1 MCLLIFTN
9 SSGTGLSYTWD
20 FGDSNSGSNNIST
33 ATNPSHTF
41 SSAIGSA
48 TSTFSATLTTQN
60 ASKCSSKLSQT
71 ITVKQ
76 IPDASI
82 ADYTSATPF
91 TNCGSASFNL
101 LINNIS
107 TTKTYNT
114 NYRIDWGDAST
125 PYSSSN
131 FPAGGINHLYTSQG
145 YFALNLSVTGQNGCA
160 SSKNYSIYNG
170 SNPAVPFPNPGS
182 SIGKC
187 IPFLFSIPSS
197 ASNNPSGTIYIVTK
211 NDGTGN
217 DTLQNPPPANY
228 THEFTTSS
236 CGATGGITSN
246 TFYVNVRAQNPCG
259 FSDLTIQPI
268 TTSKKPYAA
277 FSISPDT
284 IVCVNKTATFTNTSI
299 LGVTVDNFG
308 VCNSTTKINWTI
320 SPSTGWSVL
329 SGSLGDPNPTNDPNT
344 WGSKVVNASF
354 SNAGL
359 YSISIIVRNTC
370 GNDTITRIVCV
381 EPPPTPSFTVDK
393 PVGCS
398 SLQVTATNTTNSI
411 NSCVPATYQ
420 WSVSYTAAFCGTT
433 PSWSFTNGTDASSV
447 NPSFTFDNPGTYS
460 IKLSVTNSCGP
471 FSSSQN
477 VTVKKPPAI
486 TLTPIANSCGPVTI
500 TPGAVV
506 TACGTGS
513 QTYAWTF
520 EGGNPATSSNANPG
534 NVSFNTVG
542 PHKISLTVTNE
553 CGSTTVSQQLT
564 ISNVTSADAGPAQDK
579 CGTSVTMAANT
590 PLIGTGVWT
599 RVSGPNTPVIT
610 NPSSPSTTITGM
622 VPGTYIFKWTITNG
636 SCTSSSNDTI
646 IIEAGATQAA
656 AGADQSLCLSTS
668 ASLAANTPTIGT
680 GIWSFVSGPNT
691 PAITNPSLPSTT
703 VTGLKPGNYIFRWTI
718 SFSTCTP
725 STDDVQITIYDN
737 PSISNAGSDQTICS
751 SSATMAG
758 NLPTIGTGTW
768 SIVSGPNSPAIT
780 IPSSPSTTITGLIS
794 GTYLFKW
801 KIDNDACPPSE
812 DIVQI
817 IVTAAPTTPD
827 AGTDQTICSA
837 TTITLSG
844 NPATIGTGVWSFVSG
859 PNTPAIIT
867 TSAPST
873 TVTGL
878 IPGVYIFRW
887 TISNGICISNSDD
900 VQVTINDAVTS
911 SDAGPSQNKCGT
923 NVTMAAN
930 TPLIGTGAWTRVS
943 GPNTPVITNP
953 SSHSTTITG
962 MVPGTYIFK
971 WTITNGSCTSSS
983 NDTIIIAAATTQATA
998 GSDQSLCLSTSASL
1012 AANTP
1017 TIGTGTWSFVSG
1029 PNTPAITTLSS
1040 PSATVTGLKPGNYIF
1055 RWTISF
1061 STCTPSTDDVQI
1073 TIYDNPSISNAG
1085 PDQTIC
1091 SSSVTMAGNSP
1102 IMGGTGAWSIVSG
1115 PNSPAITTPS
1125 SPSTTV
1131 TGMIPGTY
1139 IFKWKISNGTCTS
1152 SEDIVQI
1159 IVTPAPTTPDA
1170 GPDQT
1175 VCSATSITLSG
1186 NLATVGTGVWS
1197 FVSGPNTPTI
1207 SNPSLPSTTAT
1218 GLIPGVYIFRWTIS
1232 NGICTSNSDDVQVNV
1247 LNDLQNQI
1255 TNSISTICSGQTVLI
1270 TGILPTGG
1278 TGNYNYQW
1286 QQSYDNITWTDI
1298 PSAIDQN
1305 YTAILTSSIYFKR
1318 KVTSL
1323 PCESFSNNIFINV
1336 QPAVTNNTISGDQ
1349 SICINTAAALIVGSI
1364 PIAGDGN
1371 YGYQWQQSTDA
1382 GLTWTD
1388 ITGAISKDY
1397 SPGTLTITTLYRR
1410 TVTTV
1415 LCKGPQS
1422 NASTPITI
1430 TVNQNAKAIFNYTT
1444 DVNCTPFIIDKSVI
1458 SGVDYNDRNGIYQW
1472 YADNKLIGEGIIFPG
1487 YTIIKNNDSVD
1498 IKLKVFSK
1506 HGCLADSMKHT
1517 FYTVEKPATFFNI
1530 SDSVGCGS
1538 LTISFINTTPSG
1550 GKFKFLWN
1558 FGNGI
1563 TSSSVNPGNVIF
1575 RPSPFYKDTIYKITL
1590 KAYTYCDTVIYIRN
1604 ILVKSKPKSLYT
1616 PDKSK
1621 GCSPF
1626 NVKFMNTSKGDRTT
1640 FIWDFGDGHSLTTDS
1655 DSSVNHTFNT
1665 GVQDTFYIRLRA
1677 INECGEDTLKYAI
1690 VVSPNKIKLDFAI
1703 NGNESTGCN
1712 PHTVRFINNTNGAT
1726 SFRWDF
1732 GDGNVL
1738 TTYKNID
1745 TVIHT
1750 YNEAGNYNVQ
1760 LDASNGCSDTTTTE
1774 KIQVFAK
1781 PLVSF
1786 SSVPLQICIGDT
1798 MLFNNLS
1805 DTVTSVLWNFN
1816 DGYTSSILNPSHR
1829 FTNAGVYHVTLTSIR
1844 QYGLG
1849 NACSDSSVQQVT
1861 VVSKLPGV
1869 FKVSDSMSVCLPFTV
1884 TFTNLSTLSVK
1895 TVWDFADGGKDTGDV
1910 VVHTFTA
1917 TGTYKVMM
1925 TSFDQGGCTYEKV
1938 QTITVRGPQ
1947 GIWKYDYGYICNNT
1961 PVRFEATVTNT
1972 DSLRW
1977 HFGDGKTLVTKNNI
1991 VYHVYEEAGQFLPF
2005 VELLAGNNAMCSVV
2019 LQGYDS
2025 IKVDKLNA
2033 GFALNDDKQC
2043 GYTNVIFTDTSRI
2056 YFGIKSRSWKLGDGT
2071 TSFYQN
2077 PQHQYTS
2084 TNIWPIELVVQSN
2097 SGCSDTAQQSIQVKV
2112 NSKPIAAII
2121 ADSIGCTNLD
2131 IPYSANI
2138 QSQDSVTLYTW
2149 NFDNGLILKGS
2160 SVINIY
2166 SSSSIYKT
2174 TLVVGTAEGCYDTT
2188 FNNITIHQSP
2198 NVKANDNLTICKGQT
2213 AQLNVTGA
2221 LTYKWAPLNN
2231 YLSCN
2236 NCPNPLASPSTS
2248 TLFIVTGINNVG
2260 CSAGDSVF
2268 ITVAQPI
2275 KINIT
2280 GQDSICMGESTR
2292 LFVSGASNYTWSPS
2306 IGIDDIHSPSPLFK
2320 PSITTFY
2327 QVIGNDNYQCFGDT
2341 AYVTLGVGNYPKI
2354 NLGDDKILA
2363 TGALLPLSNAVTEGP
2378 IIKWKWE
2385 PSQDLN
2391 CTTCLSPI
2399 ATIKKDICYNVT
2411 ATNAYGCS
2419 GADTICIKVFCESGQ
2434 VFIPNAFTPDHDG
2447 RNDILMVRSKGIKV
2461 VKSFRIFN
2469 RWGQVVFD
2477 RSNFMPNDLKYGW
2490 DGTVN
2495 GVTAPPDIYV
2505 YTCEVVCEN
2514 DIPYTY
2520 KGNVAILK

>member
-460 IKLSVTNSCGP
+460 IKLSVTNSCGT

-680 GIWSFVSGPNT
+680 GI
-691 PAITNPSLPSTT
+691 
-703 VTGLKPGNYIFRWTI
+703 
-718 SFSTCTP
+718 
-725 STDDVQITIYDN
+725 
-737 PSISNAGSDQTICS
+737 
-751 SSATMAG
+751 
-758 NLPTIGTGTW
+758 
-768 SIVSGPNSPAIT
+768 
-780 IPSSPSTTITGLIS
+780 
-794 GTYLFKW
+794 
-801 KIDNDACPPSE
+801 
-812 DIVQI
+812 
-817 IVTAAPTTPD
+817 
-827 AGTDQTICSA
+827 
-837 TTITLSG
+837 
-844 NPATIGTGVWSFVSG
+844 
-859 PNTPAIIT
+859 
-867 TSAPST
+867 
-873 TVTGL
+873 
-878 IPGVYIFRW
+878 
-887 TISNGICISNSDD
+887 
-900 VQVTINDAVTS
+900 
-911 SDAGPSQNKCGT
+911 
-923 NVTMAAN
+923 
-930 TPLIGTGAWTRVS
+930 
-943 GPNTPVITNP
+943 
-953 SSHSTTITG
+953 
-962 MVPGTYIFK
+962 
-971 WTITNGSCTSSS
+971 
-983 NDTIIIAAATTQATA
+983 
-998 GSDQSLCLSTSASL
+998 
-1012 AANTP
+1012 
-1017 TIGTGTWSFVSG
+1017 WSFVSG

-1270 TGILPTGG
+1270 TGILPTVG

-1371 YGYQWQQSTDA
+1371 YGYHWQKSKDA

-1487 YTIIKNNDSVD
+1487 YTIIKNNDYVD

-1626 NVKFMNTSKGDRTT
+1626 NVKFMNTSKVDRTT
-1640 FIWDFGDGHSLTTDS
+1640 FILDFGDGHSLTTDS

-2188 FNNITIHQSP
+2188 FNNITIHQFP
-2198 NVKANDNLTICKGQT
+2198 IVKAKDNLTICKGQT

-2260 CSAGDSVF
+2260 RSAGDSVF

-2447 RNDILMVRSKGIKV
+2447 
-2461 VKSFRIFN
+2461 
-2469 RWGQVVFD
+2469 
-2477 RSNFMPNDLKYGW
+2477 
-2490 DGTVN
+2490 
-2495 GVTAPPDIYV
+2495 
-2505 YTCEVVCEN
+2505 
-2514 DIPYTY
+2514 
-2520 KGNVAILK
+2520 